1 MTKGTDF
8 LSEAERLREIDESK
22 GVITLPLLQG
32 MLLLSERYVYPYDNV
47 YIYMFNLVRQYKLF
61 TL

>member
-47 YIYMFNLVRQYKLF
+47 YIYMFNLARQYKLF